1 MLYKQNLYKHRIC
14 MTHLHNL
21 VAHRGYG
28 THGYYFKVN
37 NSDARFKSTTIQ
49 IDDQNKNTTTQIR
62 KYVLA

>member
-1 MLYKQNLYKHRIC
+1 

-21 VAHRGYG
+21 VAHCGYG
-28 THGYYFKVN
+28 THRYYFKVN
-37 NSDARFKSTTIQ
+37 NSDAHFKSTTIQ